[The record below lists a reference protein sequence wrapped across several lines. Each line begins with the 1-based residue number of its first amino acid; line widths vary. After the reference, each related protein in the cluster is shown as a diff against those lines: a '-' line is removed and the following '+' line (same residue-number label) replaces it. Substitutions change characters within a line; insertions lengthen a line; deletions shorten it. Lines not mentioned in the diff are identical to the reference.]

1 MYYNDNINNN
11 DFLSNNY
18 RNNRRLYLMIL
29 TYISVFFVGAL
40 FISTLFICIYALITN
55 QSINNLYTQN
65 RELVE
70 SANLFVNG
78 WTNFT
83 TYLIGTII
91 IVMLGLNFLKNDLTK
106 LNQDFFKYVILGIG
120 LNLLAG
126 FVSNIINQI
135 LKIQGETTNQEAINK
150 LVQSPYLPLMVITTI
165 VFAPFVEELIFRK
178 VLCEVIEQKK
188 YLPSWFIIILSGF
201 LFASIH
207 VIIPMISAL
216 IGGNGIWSAL
226 SEFLYII
233 PYLTMG
239 IALSFVYYRSN
250 KNIWVVITI
259 HAINNLFALLI
270 MLFYLL
276 T

>member
-1 MYYNDNINNN
+1 
-11 DFLSNNY
+11 
-18 RNNRRLYLMIL
+18 
-29 TYISVFFVGAL
+29 
-40 FISTLFICIYALITN
+40 
-55 QSINNLYTQN
+55 
-65 RELVE
+65 
-70 SANLFVNG
+70 
-78 WTNFT
+78 
-83 TYLIGTII
+83 
-91 IVMLGLNFLKNDLTK
+91 
-106 LNQDFFKYVILGIG
+106 
-120 LNLLAG
+120 
-126 FVSNIINQI
+126 
-135 LKIQGETTNQEAINK
+135 
-150 LVQSPYLPLMVITTI
+150 MVITTI

>member
-55 QSINNLYTQN
+55 QSINNLYSQN